1 MMDIIVDL
9 LEWFINFLIKKLLAE
24 QLKMK
29 LCQIKN
35 YQKNYTNQSLQK
47 M

>member
-9 LEWFINFLIKKLLAE
+9 LERFINFLIKKLLAE

-29 LCQIKN
+29 LCQINN
-35 YQKNYTNQSLQK
+35 YQNNYTNQSL
-47 M
+47 